1 MAEYKA
7 RYDAAAPQL
16 YKRQVE
22 RATQR
27 TLKALE
33 GICDSNSDPQTRR
46 QHLEDLANQAVQQE
60 LVLTS
65 PEVKDKARTV
75 LRERR
80 KELFKDPN
88 AVYDMITIYGVLDPN
103 EIGIVRKD
111 WTDNKTEYLDPKSET
126 AAYEAM
132 ESIRDNQL
140 AVLSGFLDH
149 GMDPVTA
156 RKRNSDLTLL
166 DYAID
171 AGTADA
177 LKLLLAHGLP
187 ADTPLSHTTSHNMS
201 SPAARAAGRL
211 TEWTALALLCKNYPR
226 KLEHVRALLAAG
238 ADPNRRN
245 GENQTPLH
253 VAVLRREPKL
263 AELLLEFKADVNAA
277 DADQSTPLDL
287 ADSINEPTMRKLLA
301 EHGGKR
307 AIDLPSKT
315 PAPP

>member
-1 MAEYKA
+1 
-7 RYDAAAPQL
+7 
-16 YKRQVE
+16 
-22 RATQR
+22 
-27 TLKALE
+27 
-33 GICDSNSDPQTRR
+33 
-46 QHLEDLANQAVQQE
+46 
-60 LVLTS
+60 
-65 PEVKDKARTV
+65 
-75 LRERR
+75 
-80 KELFKDPN
+80 
-88 AVYDMITIYGVLDPN
+88 
-103 EIGIVRKD
+103 
-111 WTDNKTEYLDPKSET
+111 
-126 AAYEAM
+126 
-132 ESIRDNQL
+132 
-140 AVLSGFLDH
+140 
-149 GMDPVTA
+149 
-156 RKRNSDLTLL
+156 
-166 DYAID
+166 
-171 AGTADA
+171 
-177 LKLLLAHGLP
+177 
-187 ADTPLSHTTSHNMS
+187 MS
-201 SPAARAAGRL
+201 SPAARAAGRR